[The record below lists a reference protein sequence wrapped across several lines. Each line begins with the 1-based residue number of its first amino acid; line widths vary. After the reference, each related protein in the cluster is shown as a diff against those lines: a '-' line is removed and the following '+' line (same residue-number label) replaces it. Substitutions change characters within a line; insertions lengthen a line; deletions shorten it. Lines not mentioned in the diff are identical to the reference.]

1 MIRQYFQKNSENQR
15 AEGQIDEVMICEH
28 RQYRGH
34 RAGRDTL
41 MRAGEGDERLDI
53 WFFRLFG

>member
-28 RQYRGH
+28 KQHKEH
-34 RAGRDTL
+34 RAGRDPL
-41 MRAGEGDERLDI
+41 RGADEGGECLDI
-53 WFFRLFG
+53 

>member
-1 MIRQYFQKNSENQR
+1 MIHHYFQKNSENQR
-15 AEGQIDEVMICEH
+15 AEGQIDEAVNCEH
-28 RQYRGH
+28 RQYREH

-41 MRAGEGDERLDI
+41 MRAGEGDERMDI